1 MCHVLE
7 VRDCITETGGHCG
20 CDLEKRAGKG
30 ESGEEGKGPVSPVE
44 VLVSITGTNRWE
56 GGTEYTVF
64 TFPHSSDTSPTRPYG
79 VSAHILLPNHIVHS
93 LKAGTM
99 GLLFL

>member
-7 VRDCITETGGHCG
+7 VRDGIMETGGHCS
-20 CDLEKRAGKG
+20 CDMEKRAGKG
-30 ESGEEGKGPVSPVE
+30 EPGEEGKGPVSTME
-44 VLVSITGTNRWE
+44 VLVSIIGTNRWE

-64 TFPHSSDTSPTRPYG
+64 TFSHSSDSSPTRPYG
-79 VSAHILLPNHIVHS
+79 VSAHILLPYHTMYS
-93 LKAGTM
+93 LKAGRM